1 MMTRNGS
8 IPAFVMR
15 TGMIQPMSPENAR
28 RDITTAHVLDVTL
41 DPVDESVPSAFLPTS
56 QRFAPDSPVAQ
67 TVTAI
72 PPTPIQTPPG
82 PMPPSMSGRYGWHQN
97 QRRQHPAI
105 DDIRRLH
112 PRAQLQ
118 GAAPVELGEWQGRPV
133 AKFEIQASPSA
144 VNAQAAAD
152 ALRRAAHALVQN
164 GFSHLP
170 PELVAGPLAAL
181 MRGGAVEMHF
191 QNGVVIR
198 TAI

>member
-28 RDITTAHVLDVTL
+28 RDLVTPHVQAVTM
-41 DPVDESVPSAFLPTS
+41 D
-56 QRFAPDSPVAQ
+56 PVAQ
-67 TVTAI
+67 TITAI
-72 PPTPIQTPPG
+72 PPSPIQTPSG
-82 PMPPSMSGRYGWHQN
+82 PLPTTMSGQHAWHQKHH
-97 QRRQHPAI
+97 RRHPAI

-112 PRAQLQ
+112 PRAQLH
-118 GAAPVELGEWQGRPV
+118 GAAPVEMGEWQGRPV
-133 AKFEIQASPSA
+133 AKFEIQGQPSA
-144 VNAQAAAD
+144 VSAQAAAD
-152 ALRRAAHALVQN
+152 SLRRAAQLLSAN

-170 PELVAGPLAAL
+170 AELVAGPLAAL